1 MRLGRQVNQGTMIGQ
16 HMSTLAIKVWMLLI
30 DNHNNCKQ
38 LTFMSYIVGGGA
50 SQLFAVIGDWL
61 QPVALILVQQ
71 TSNAII

>member
-38 LTFMSYIVGGGA
+38 LTFMSYIVGGG
-50 SQLFAVIGDWL
+50 
-61 QPVALILVQQ
+61 PVNFLL
-71 TSNAII
+71 